1 MGGYFAVVGVGV
13 EVPEDVGEELEG
25 VPEVEAGEVTGVLVD
40 EVLDEPSFF
49 SPGVCSPVAPAAG
62 SLPAGGL
69 SLSE

>member
-1 MGGYFAVVGVGV
+1 VVGVGV

-25 VPEVEAGEVTGVLVD
+25 VPEDEAGEETGVSVD
-40 EVLDEPSFF
+40 DVPEGPSFF
-49 SPGVCSPVAPAAG
+49 SPGVFSPVVPAAA